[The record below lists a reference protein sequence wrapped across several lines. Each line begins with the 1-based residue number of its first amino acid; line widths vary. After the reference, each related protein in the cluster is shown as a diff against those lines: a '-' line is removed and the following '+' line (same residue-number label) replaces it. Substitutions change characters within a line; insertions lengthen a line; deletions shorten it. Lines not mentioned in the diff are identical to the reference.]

1 MSKNPIKVAL
11 IGNPNVGKTS
21 VFNQL
26 TGTRQKV
33 GNYAG
38 VTVERKVGFF
48 QLPSGNQVRVL
59 DLPGTYSLDATSP
72 DEAVTRD
79 VCLGKIKDESQQDAF
94 LCVVD
99 ATNLKLHLGLV
110 LEMIELGRPILLVLN
125 MMDEARRRGM
135 QINTQKLS
143 ERLGVPVVET
153 VAVRDSGIQNLMHAL
168 DQGKFAVPQ
177 TELTGLTGSQHQ
189 RIQTILHDVVQFVDE
204 EDKQDAI
211 VIELYAKQFGWE
223 ARYAGD
229 DKTLGKANVRLIE
242 GINTLGVDL
251 ADPAA
256 QDDKVVTELHLPVG
270 KKVIFK
276 MRSQDVLHSAYMP
289 HFRAQMNCV
298 PGMIT
303 QFSFTPT
310 VTTADMRTD
319 AAIVAKVDKINKIRT
334 KNSAKIVAEG
344 GTALDPY
351 TFDYLL
357 LCNKI
362 CGSSHYNMQMKIV
375 VDTPEE
381 FKTWLSDKPTLAQQW
396 KEANAPKPVET
407 AVAPAVDSTKV
418 VAQVIK

>member
-1 MSKNPIKVAL
+1 MTSFLVFTVLVLIGIAVWQLTKIYDLTQVGNVSDDSEIANDKDNNVNGYLMFAFVGFIYVFTIYSLYAWGEFVLGTPASEHGKDVDSLMAISMAL
-11 IGNPNVGKTS
+11 IFFVQTVTQFLLHYFAFKYRGKE
-21 VFNQL
+21 
-26 TGTRQKV
+26 GQKALYFADNNKLEAIWTIIPV
-33 GNYAG
+33 IVLAG
-38 VTVERKVGFF
+38 
-48 QLPSGNQVRVL
+48 LIM
-59 DLPGTYSLDATSP
+59 Y
-72 DEAVTRD
+72 
-79 VCLGKIKDESQQDAF
+79 
-94 LCVVD
+94 
-99 ATNLKLHLGLV
+99 GLYTWNNI
-110 LEMIELGRPILLVLN
+110 M
-125 MMDEARRRGM
+125 
-135 QINTQKLS
+135 
-143 ERLGVPVVET
+143 
-153 VAVRDSGIQNLMHAL
+153 
-168 DQGKFAVPQ
+168 
-177 TELTGLTGSQHQ
+177 
-189 RIQTILHDVVQFVDE
+189 FVDE
-204 EDKQDAI
+204 ENKQDAI

-270 KKVIFK
+270 KKIIFK

-303 QFSFTPT
+303 QFSFTPS
-310 VTTADMRTD
+310 VTTADMRND
-319 AAIVAKVDKINKIRT
+319 EGIVAKVDKINKIRT

-362 CGSSHYNMQMKIV
+362 CGASHYNMQMKIV

-381 FKTWLSDKPTLAQQW
+381 YKAWLAEKPTLVQQW
-396 KEANAPKPVET
+396 KEANAPKPAET
-407 AVAPAVDSTKV
+407 PGIIVVDSTKV
-418 VAQVIK
+418 IAQVIK

>member
-1 MSKNPIKVAL
+1 MTSFLVFIILVLVGIAVWQLTKIFDLTQIGGSSDNDEIANDRDNSVNGYLMFAFVGFIYVFTIYSLYSWSDLVLGTPASEHGKDVDSLMAISMAL
-11 IGNPNVGKTS
+11 I
-21 VFNQL
+21 
-26 TGTRQKV
+26 
-33 GNYAG
+33 
-38 VTVERKVGFF
+38 FF
-48 QLPSGNQVRVL
+48 V
-59 DLPGTYSLDATSP
+59 
-72 DEAVTRD
+72 
-79 VCLGKIKDESQQDAF
+79 
-94 LCVVD
+94 
-99 ATNLKLHLGLV
+99 
-110 LEMIELGRPILLVLN
+110 
-125 MMDEARRRGM
+125 
-135 QINTQKLS
+135 
-143 ERLGVPVVET
+143 
-153 VAVRDSGIQNLMHAL
+153 
-168 DQGKFAVPQ
+168 
-177 TELTGLTGSQHQ
+177 
-189 RIQTILHDVVQFVDE
+189 QTITQFLLHYFAFKYRGKEGQKALYFADNNKLEAIWTIIPVIVLAGLIMYGLYTWNNIMFVDE

-303 QFSFTPT
+303 QFAFTPS
-310 VTTADMRTD
+310 VTTADMRSD
-319 AAIVAKVDKINKIRT
+319 EAIMAKVDKINKIRT
-334 KNSAKIVAEG
+334 EKSKKIVAEG

-362 CGSSHYNMQMKIV
+362 CGASHYNMQMKIV
-375 VDTPEE
+375 VDTPAD
-381 FKTWLSDKPTLAQQW
+381 FKAWLAEKPTLAQQW
-396 KEANAPKPVET
+396 KEANAPAPAAAPAET
-407 AVAPAVDSTKV
+407 TNAVAVDSAKV

>member
-1 MSKNPIKVAL
+1 MTSFLVFIILVLVGIAVWQLTKIFDLTQIGGSSDNDEIANDRDNSVNGYLMFAFVGFIYVFTIYSLYSWSDLVLGTPASEHGKDVDNLMAISMAL
-11 IGNPNVGKTS
+11 I
-21 VFNQL
+21 
-26 TGTRQKV
+26 
-33 GNYAG
+33 
-38 VTVERKVGFF
+38 FF
-48 QLPSGNQVRVL
+48 V
-59 DLPGTYSLDATSP
+59 
-72 DEAVTRD
+72 
-79 VCLGKIKDESQQDAF
+79 
-94 LCVVD
+94 
-99 ATNLKLHLGLV
+99 
-110 LEMIELGRPILLVLN
+110 
-125 MMDEARRRGM
+125 
-135 QINTQKLS
+135 
-143 ERLGVPVVET
+143 
-153 VAVRDSGIQNLMHAL
+153 
-168 DQGKFAVPQ
+168 
-177 TELTGLTGSQHQ
+177 
-189 RIQTILHDVVQFVDE
+189 QTITQFLLHYFAFKYRGKEGQKALYFADNNKLEAIWTIIPVIVLAGLIMYGLYTWNNIMFVDE

-303 QFSFTPT
+303 QFAFTPT
-310 VTTADMRTD
+310 VTTADMRND
-319 AAIVAKVDKINKIRT
+319 EAIMAKVDKINKIRT
-334 KNSAKIVAEG
+334 ENSKKIVAEG

-362 CGSSHYNMQMKIV
+362 CGASHYNMQMKIV
-375 VDTPEE
+375 VDTPAD
-381 FKTWLSDKPTLAQQW
+381 FKKWLAEKPTLAQQW
-396 KEANAPKPVET
+396 KEANAPAPAAAPAEATNPV
-407 AVAPAVDSTKV
+407 AVDSAKV

>member
-1 MSKNPIKVAL
+1 MTSFLVFIILVL
-11 IGNPNVGKTS
+11 VGIA
-21 VFNQL
+21 VWQL
-26 TGTRQKV
+26 TKIFDLTQIGGSSSSDEIANDKDNSV
-33 GNYAG
+33 NGYLMFAF
-38 VTVERKVGFF
+38 VGFIYVF
-48 QLPSGNQVRVL
+48 
-59 DLPGTYSLDATSP
+59 TIYSLYAWGDLVLGTPASEHGP
-72 DEAVTRD
+72 DYDNLMFISLAIIFFVQTITQFLLHYFAFKYRGKEGQKALYFADNNKLEAVWTIIP
-79 VCLGKIKDESQQDAF
+79 VIVLA
-94 LCVVD
+94 
-99 ATNLKLHLGLV
+99 GLI
-110 LEMIELGRPILLVLN
+110 MY
-125 MMDEARRRGM
+125 
-135 QINTQKLS
+135 
-143 ERLGVPVVET
+143 
-153 VAVRDSGIQNLMHAL
+153 
-168 DQGKFAVPQ
+168 
-177 TELTGLTGSQHQ
+177 GLFTWNN
-189 RIQTILHDVVQFVDE
+189 IMFVDE

-310 VTTADMRTD
+310 VTTADMRSD
-319 AAIVAKVDKINKIRT
+319 AAIMAKVDKINKIRT
-334 KNSAKIVAEG
+334 ENSKKIVADG

-362 CGSSHYNMQMKIV
+362 CGASHYNMQMKIV
-375 VDTPEE
+375 VDTPED
-381 FKTWLSDKPTLAQQW
+381 FKAWLAEKPTLAKQW
-396 KEANAPKPVET
+396 KDANAPAPVE
-407 AVAPAVDSTKV
+407 VAAPVVAVDSSKV

>member
-1 MSKNPIKVAL
+1 MTSFLVFIILVL
-11 IGNPNVGKTS
+11 VGIA
-21 VFNQL
+21 VWQL
-26 TGTRQKV
+26 TKIFDLTQIGASSEDAEIANDKDNSV
-33 GNYAG
+33 NGYLMFAF
-38 VTVERKVGFF
+38 VGFIYVF
-48 QLPSGNQVRVL
+48 
-59 DLPGTYSLDATSP
+59 TIYSLYAWGD
-72 DEAVTRD
+72 
-79 VCLGKIKDESQQDAF
+79 
-94 LCVVD
+94 
-99 ATNLKLHLGLV
+99 LV
-110 LEMIELGRPILLVLN
+110 LGTP
-125 MMDEARRRGM
+125 A
-135 QINTQKLS
+135 S
-143 ERLGVPVVET
+143 EHGP
-153 VAVRDSGIQNLMHAL
+153 DYDNLMYIS
-168 DQGKFAVPQ
+168 FAIIFFV
-177 TELTGLTGSQHQ
+177 
-189 RIQTILHDVVQFVDE
+189 QTITQFLLHYFAFKYRGKEGQKALYFADNNKLEAIWTIIPVIVLAGLIMYGLYTWNNIMFVDE

-242 GINTLGVDL
+242 GVNTLGVDL

-310 VTTADMRTD
+310 VTTADMRAD
-319 AAIVAKVDKINKIRT
+319 QAIMAKVDKINKIRT
-334 KNSAKIVAEG
+334 ENSKKIVAEG

-362 CGSSHYNMQMKIV
+362 CGASHYNMQMKIV
-375 VDTPEE
+375 VDTPDD
-381 FKTWLSDKPTLAQQW
+381 FKAWLAEKPTLAQQW
-396 KEANAPKPVET
+396 KDANAPAPAPVEAAS
-407 AVAPAVDSTKV
+407 AVVADSTKV